1 MEVPQF
7 LRANPSINQYAFS
20 GCYANDAPNSGHCR
34 PQIDSAQGWSS
45 NVQNAGWM
53 SIDLQGATRVAG
65 ILLQVSDSKARTAN
79 LNYGAPEPQ
88 LTGPQQQLRLQPVA
102 FQASGAFFC
111 SCSARLNF
119 FVCSLQPA
127 HAQPSKSQQ
136 NSIQ

>member
-1 MEVPQF
+1 LELKLSYFQPFSTLICFRDVLKSSDQSSLTMEVPQF
-7 LRANPSINQYAFS
+7 TRANPSINQYAFS

-65 ILLQVSDSKARTAN
+65 ILLQVGDSKVRTAN
-79 LNYGAPEPQ
+79 LNYGAPKTH

-102 FQASGAFFC
+102 FQAS
-111 SCSARLNF
+111 
-119 FVCSLQPA
+119 
-127 HAQPSKSQQ
+127 
-136 NSIQ
+136 

>member
-1 MEVPQF
+1 LELKLSYFQPFLTLICFRDVLKSSDQSSLTMEVPQF
-7 LRANPSINQYAFS
+7 TRANPSINQYAFS

-65 ILLQVSDSKARTAN
+65 ILLQVGDSKVRTAN
-79 LNYGAPEPQ
+79 LNYGAPKTH

-102 FQASGAFFC
+102 FQAS
-111 SCSARLNF
+111 
-119 FVCSLQPA
+119 
-127 HAQPSKSQQ
+127 
-136 NSIQ
+136 